1 MKTINIFKNIP
12 KELPEELLEDIISKN
27 AIKIERIVSKGHVT
41 PNDEWYDQSS
51 NEWVIVL
58 QGTAVLS
65 FEDTN
70 DVRLESGDY
79 LNIPPHTKHRVSWT
93 VPNEETIWLAIHY

>member
-12 KELPEELLEDIISKN
+12 KKLPKEIFEDIISKDG
-27 AIKIERIVSKGHVT
+27 IKLERIVSKGHVT
-41 PNDEWYDQSS
+41 PNYEWYDQSS

-58 QGTAVLS
+58 QGAAILS
-65 FEDTN
+65 FKDSN

-79 LNIPPHTKHRVSWT
+79 LNIPAHTKHRVSWT
-93 VPNEETIWLAIHY
+93 VPNKETVWLALHY